1 MARPSHRRFLAFL
14 VLGVTACGAD
24 GTGPESVTGTYRLR
38 TIDGDPLPFVVF
50 QVGTE
55 KIEVAA
61 GSVTL
66 NADVTCSNIGTFRI
80 TTITGNVT
88 TNAVIDLCTYTING
102 GALTLTSVA
111 DSTVT
116 SGSIVGS
123 ALTITDDGFVLI
135 YRK

>member
-1 MARPSHRRFLAFL
+1 MIRRVFLAFL
-14 VLGVTACGAD
+14 VLGVTACGGD
-24 GTGPESVTGTYRLR
+24 GTGPESVTGTYRLQS
-38 TIDGDPLPFVVF
+38 IDGDPLPFVVF
-50 QVGTE
+50 QVGAE

-66 NADVTCSNIGTFRI
+66 NADMTCSNIGTFRI

-102 GALTLTSVA
+102 GVLTLTSVTDA
-111 DSTVT
+111 TVT

-123 ALTITDDGFVLI
+123 ALTLTNAGFVLI

>member
-1 MARPSHRRFLAFL
+1 MVRRVFLAFL
-14 VLGVTACGAD
+14 VLGVTGCGAD
-24 GTGPESVTGTYRLR
+24 GTGPESVTGTYRLQ
-38 TIDGDPLPFVVF
+38 TIDGAPLPFVVF
-50 QVGTE
+50 EIGAE

-66 NADVTCSNIGTFRI
+66 NENMTCSNIGTFRI

-88 TNAVIDLCTYTING
+88 TNAVIELCTYTIDG

-111 DSTVT
+111 DNTVT

-123 ALTITDDGFVLI
+123 ALTLTNAGFVLI